1 MLLVVGWSSRLPLH
15 MQLLLLSL
23 CSRASLGAPR
33 LQDHHLSMLPCS
45 QRICDTI
52 RNRRYRIFPCHTLS
66 ALKAIGQRASVF
78 SMSFHLKR
86 SFIWWNFG
94 IYFDSVT
101 SVLLV
106 GEQKQCR
113 KSTYPKI
120 SAAVAVCG
128 RKHITSKVLLSF
140 VLNASFIFFKL
151 IYNIID
157 FGAIV
162 KGEKYKYFW

>member
-1 MLLVVGWSSRLPLH
+1 MFTSLFLLRERANPSLTSGYEPDELPSKLI
-15 MQLLLLSL
+15 
-23 CSRASLGAPR
+23 A
-33 LQDHHLSMLPCS
+33 
-45 QRICDTI
+45 
-52 RNRRYRIFPCHTLS
+52 RRRTKTRY
-66 ALKAIGQRASVF
+66 K
-78 SMSFHLKR
+78 
-86 SFIWWNFG
+86 
-94 IYFDSVT
+94 
-101 SVLLV
+101 
-106 GEQKQCR
+106 

-162 KGEKYKYFW
+162 KGVM